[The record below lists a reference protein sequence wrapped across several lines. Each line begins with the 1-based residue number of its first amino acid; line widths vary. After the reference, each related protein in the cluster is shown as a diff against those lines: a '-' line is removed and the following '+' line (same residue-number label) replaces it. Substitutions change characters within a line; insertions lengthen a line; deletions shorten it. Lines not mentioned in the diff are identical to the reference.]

1 MNRTALVTI
10 AVLLLC
16 AACAMHPGPIAATA
30 SAFIVALDQML
41 ASGAITADQYAALRA
56 GFEQAGRGSWSAEN
70 IGTTVGTSA
79 LAAWLAYL
87 RAKQGAVQE
96 VMEKRGPTE
105 EERRAQR
112 GGAS

>member
-1 MNRTALVTI
+1 MTRTAIVII

-16 AACAMHPGPIAATA
+16 AACAMQPGPIAATA

-87 RAKQGAVQE
+87 RAKQGAVNK
-96 VMEKRGPTE
+96 VMELRGPTE
-105 EERRAQR
+105 DERRAMK
-112 GGAS
+112 GAS